1 MSFVPE
7 PWKYEEKNEDVEIAD
22 DLSEMEALGPPNEP
36 QGKKNS
42 SLFRRYWER
51 LLQNNRR

>member
-7 PWKYEEKNEDVEIAD
+7 PWKYAEKNEDVEIAE
-22 DLSEMEALGPPNEP
+22 DLSEMEALEPPYEP
-36 QGKKNS
+36 QGTKNT

-51 LLQNNRR
+51 LLQNNQR